1 MDCAVWTGP
10 CTLGR
15 VIRRAVTL
23 TILPTLALAMLLRD
37 PAPVASAA
45 PSHAS
50 LVKAYCKAKKDKD
63 RAKAWAAIEAAAPLT
78 AKEVPALQE
87 LAVERVQKRGRKI
100 DKGGGEWFD
109 KKKDG
114 WKGRY
119 MTSGKGKKGLVLA
132 LHGGGAGSGDCGQAR
147 SSFSGGISSLKMRGL
162 YPEVLQKTEYGWTDP
177 VDTEKW
183 VLELLR
189 AARRASDVDPD
200 RVYVTG
206 HSMGGFG
213 TWTYGAVHA
222 DLFAAGTAFAGA
234 PTVFWL
240 PGKKDKE
247 ADGVLEGYLPN
258 LYNLPLFVYQSLDDP
273 NVPAAANVFA
283 CAQLA
288 KLHAEDSAGWE
299 FVYEEVDGR
308 GHAFPEK
315 GAGPGLEWM
324 ADHVRNPRPK
334 KIRWEPVRDWK
345 TTFYWLRWESPWLRS
360 NVVAE
365 LDPERNAIDISI
377 VNPRSRDPARTA
389 AERRGW
395 LESLSVQLDDHM
407 LDLSKDILVTLEG
420 KEQTRRRAV
429 RRLATLVRNAEERED
444 PRYAF
449 PVELR
454 VGLAAATTGEAE

>member
-1 MDCAVWTGP
+1 VYSGP
-10 CTLGR
+10 CSLLR
-15 VIRRAVTL
+15 VIRRALV
-23 TILPTLALAMLLRD
+23 LALLPVLALSVLLREH
-37 PAPVASAA
+37 APEASAA
-45 PSHAS
+45 PSPAA

-63 RAKAWAAIEAAAPLT
+63 RAKAWAAIEAAPPLT
-78 AKEVPALQE
+78 AKQVPELQE
-87 LAVERVQKRGRKI
+87 LAVELVQKRGRKI

-109 KKKDG
+109 DKKDG

-119 MTSGKGKKGLVLA
+119 MTSGKGKKGLVLS
-132 LHGGGAGSGDCGQAR
+132 LHGGGAGSGDCGSAH
-147 SSFSGGISSLKMRGL
+147 SAFSGGISSLKMRGL
-162 YPEVLQKTEYGWTDP
+162 YPQVLRKTEYGWTDP

-189 AARRASDVDPD
+189 AARRRSDVDPD

-222 DLFAAGTAFAGA
+222 DLFAAGAAFAGA
-234 PTVFWL
+234 PTVFWVA
-240 PGKKDKE
+240 GKKDQE

-273 NVPAAANVFA
+273 QVPAAANVYA

-288 KLHAEDSAGWE
+288 KLHTEDAEGWT

-308 GHAFPEK
+308 GHAFPQK

-324 ADHVRNPRPK
+324 AGHTRNPRPK

-345 TTFYWLRWESPWLRS
+345 TTFYWLRWETPWLRS

-365 LDPERNAIDISI
+365 LDPERNAVELSI

-389 AERRGW
+389 DEREGW
-395 LESLSVQLDDHM
+395 IESLSVLLDHEM
-407 LDLSKDILVTLEG
+407 LDLSQEVVVTLEG
-420 KEQTRRRAV
+420 QERFRGTPV
-429 RRLATLVRNAEERED
+429 LRLATLVRSAEERED

-449 PVELR
+449 P
-454 VGLAAATTGEAE
+454 AEIRLGPPPGPPAETE